1 MAQQVVSDFSCK
13 GEWVGEGSAFVK
25 VEGDLD
31 MAASIHFRDVLD
43 KLGKRGIARHLVV
56 DLSLCS
62 FVDSTGLALLVA
74 AQRRATTPLD
84 LVVGSPQ
91 ILRLLSIT
99 ALDRLFRIHAT
110 RTAALDSLRG
120 ELGELCSV
128 AGETLHTGEICA

>member
-1 MAQQVVSDFSCK
+1 MGISPQFRCK

-31 MAASIHFRDVLD
+31 MATSMHLRDVLD
-43 KLGKRGIARHLVV
+43 KLGKRGIARHLVI

-74 AQRRATTPLD
+74 AQRGAAAPLD
-84 LVVGSPQ
+84 LVAGDPQ

-99 ALDRLFRIHAT
+99 AMDRLFRVHAT
-110 RTAALDSLRG
+110 RAEALDSLRG
-120 ELGELCSV
+120 RLGELCSV

>member
-1 MAQQVVSDFSCK
+1 MSEFSCRS
-13 GEWVGEGSAFVK
+13 EWVGEGSAFVT

-31 MAASIHFRDVLD
+31 MATSIHLRDVLGE
-43 KLGKRGIARHLVV
+43 LGKRGIARHLVI

-74 AQRRATTPLD
+74 AQRVAAAPLD
-84 LVVGSPQ
+84 LVVGNPQ

-99 ALDRLFRIHAT
+99 ALDRLFRVHAT

-120 ELGELCSV
+120 QLGELCSV
-128 AGETLHTGEICA
+128 AGEPIHTGGICA